1 MEGRKAETVEAMQK
15 ARAIIPVDLL
25 AAMPGT
31 DWYAAHFF
39 AAMVRFGL
47 WDEILAETV
56 PDPRLNA
63 LNVGYRYARASALA
77 AKGQVPD
84 PKTELAELKKH
95 AAAATPGAGAG
106 LNRAVD
112 VFAVAVL
119 VTEARIAEA
128 EADHDRTIA
137 LLTEAAAKEDR
148 LAYDEPS
155 DWFFPDRHL
164 LGAALLRAGKAQ
176 DAEATYREDLRRH
189 PDNGWALYGLSQA
202 LAAQGKGA
210 DAQAIRQQF
219 EAAWKAADTSLAAS
233 AF

>member
-1 MEGRKAETVEAMQK
+1 MEGRKAETVDAVQK

-39 AAMVRFGL
+39 AAMARFGL

-63 LNVGYRYARASALA
+63 LNVGYLYARASALA
-77 AKGQVPD
+77 AKGQVPEAE
-84 PKTELAELKKH
+84 TELVALK
-95 AAAATPGAGAG
+95 
-106 LNRAVD
+106 NRAVD

-119 VTEARIAEA
+119 VTEALIAEA
-128 EADHDRTIA
+128 EAYHDRAIA
-137 LLTEAAAKEDR
+137 LLTEAVMKEDR

-155 DWFFPDRHL
+155 DWFFPVRHQL
-164 LGAALLRAGKAQ
+164 RAALLRAGKAQ
-176 DAEATYREDLRRH
+176 DAEVVYREDLRRH
-189 PDNGWALYGLSQA
+189 PDNGWALYGLTQA
-202 LAAQGKGA
+202 LTAQGKAA
-210 DAQAIRQQF
+210 DAQAARQQF
-219 EAAWKAADTSLAAS
+219 ETAWKAADIQPAAS